1 MSEDAET
8 VIRAAQHA
16 LIHGGQFLETL
27 PKMVLKIGK
36 GRLWGQLKPRGR
48 EPFAEFSDFACHP
61 LPDGLGCD
69 IGRLIDL
76 CKGHDKAV
84 KFLEAQRGR
93 EDGGTKNYDGESV
106 PGKVKPGRPAASK
119 NLSNRKNIQKGG
131 TGAEYLLRRLARLGD
146 DWMDRYE
153 AGEFTSV
160 RQAAIAAGIVK
171 VPSQLAQL
179 QKLWGKASDRDRVL
193 FILACDV
200 QEFVRRMERGEFRK
214 EAKDGR

>member
-8 VIRAAQHA
+8 VVRAAQHA

-36 GRLWGQLKPRGR
+36 GRLWDKLKPRGR
-48 EPFAEFSDFACHP
+48 EPFAEFSDFATHP

-76 CKGHDKAV
+76 CKGHEKAV

-93 EDGGTKNYDGESV
+93 EQKETVGQGTRTDLTS
-106 PGKVKPGRPAASK
+106 
-119 NLSNRKNIQKGG
+119 LSDNEVTQG
-131 TGAEYLLRRLARLGD
+131 TSSSYLLRRLARLGG
-146 DWMDRYE
+146 DWLDRHE
-153 AGEFTSV
+153 AGEFSSV

-171 VPSQLAQL
+171 VPSVLDQLR
-179 QKLWGKASDRDRVL
+179 KLWAKASEADRRTFMDEVS
-193 FILACDV
+193 V
-200 QEFVRRMERGEFRK
+200 
-214 EAKDGR
+214 GR

>member
-1 MSEDAET
+1 MSDDAET
-8 VIRAAQHA
+8 VVRAAQHA

-36 GRLWGQLKPRGR
+36 GRLWDKLKPRGR
-48 EPFAEFSDFACHP
+48 EPFAEFSDFASHP

-76 CKGHDKAV
+76 CKGHEKAV

-93 EDGGTKNYDGESV
+93 EEKKTVRKGPKPKGDSVHSKETPSGGNE
-106 PGKVKPGRPAASK
+106 AS
-119 NLSNRKNIQKGG
+119 
-131 TGAEYLLRRLARLGD
+131 YLLRRLARLGD

-153 AGEFTSV
+153 AGEFASV

-171 VPSQLAQL
+171 VPTALDRLRREWSKATAEERAQFL
-179 QKLWGKASDRDRVL
+179 EEISNQ
-193 FILACDV
+193 
-200 QEFVRRMERGEFRK
+200 
-214 EAKDGR
+214 

>member
-1 MSEDAET
+1 MSESAES

-36 GRLWGQLKPRGR
+36 GRLWNELKPRGR
-48 EPFAEFSDFACHP
+48 DPFAEFSDFATHP

-84 KFLEAQRGR
+84 KFLEAQRSR
-93 EDGGTKNYDGESV
+93 EDGGTRNDDGESV
-106 PGKVKPGRPAASK
+106 PGKVKPGRPAASV
-119 NLSNRKNIQKGG
+119 NLSNRKNIQTGG
-131 TGAEYLLRRLARLGD
+131 TGAEYLLRRLARLGG
-146 DWMDRYE
+146 DWIDRYE
-153 AGEFTSV
+153 AGEFGSV

-171 VPSQLAQL
+171 VPSVLDQLR
-179 QKLWGKASDRDRVL
+179 KLWAKASDADRRT
-193 FILACDV
+193 F
-200 QEFVRRMERGEFRK
+200 MEEIT
-214 EAKDGR
+214 DGR

>member
-1 MSEDAET
+1 MSADAET

-36 GRLWGQLKPRGR
+36 GRLWDKLKPRGR
-48 EPFAEFSDFACHP
+48 EPFSEFSDFATHP

-93 EDGGTKNYDGESV
+93 EQKETV
-106 PGKVKPGRPAASK
+106 VQGKHSS
-119 NLSNRKNIQKGG
+119 LSDKEETPSGG
-131 TGAEYLLRRLARLGD
+131 TGSAYLLRRLARLGD
-146 DWMDRYE
+146 DWIDRYE
-153 AGEFTSV
+153 AGEFPSV
-160 RQAAIAAGIVK
+160 RQAAIEAGIVK
-171 VPSQLAQL
+171 VPSVLNQLR
-179 QKLWGKASDRDRVL
+179 KLWAKASEADRETFMDEV
-193 FILACDV
+193 
-200 QEFVRRMERGEFRK
+200 GH
-214 EAKDGR
+214 GR